1 MYRVP
6 SFTMLV
12 LCGSIASLLPAQEP
26 PSGIE
31 AAAAIEKTLV
41 DAITRNEKSVV
52 AVARVRRERPG
63 EIFPFET
70 RPDPFG
76 RRATPLAPPQP
87 TDPDFIP
94 NEYGTGVVVGPG
106 LILTVGS
113 LLGDESD
120 YYVTTAEH
128 KVYKA
133 TVKAADPRSDLA
145 VLAIDAVNLPPVTF
159 GNADD
164 VKRGQ
169 IVVSLGNPWA
179 IARDGQPSASW
190 GIVANLHRKAPASP
204 SEADPTGRPTLHH
217 YGTLIQTD
225 ARLNLGTSGGPLLN
239 LRGEMIGLC
248 VALAAGPGAE
258 AAGGYAMPVDAT
270 FRRAVERL
278 TQGREVEYGF
288 LGVQP
293 ANLRQQEV
301 LSGLHGLRVAQLIPG
316 TPAARCGLKPGDVI
330 TAVDQ
335 TPIYD
340 SDGLILNVG
349 KLPPESVAQLT
360 VLRGGGERTIPVTL
374 SKYAVRG
381 RMIVTRRDPAWRGLR
396 VDYTTA
402 VVDDEGR
409 FPGGMTVADRA
420 VVVTEVV
427 EKSPAWEAGLRRGML
442 IAQVGRAPVGTPKE
456 FAAAVARNTG
466 PIQLRLAGD
475 TSNPLRTVGPGS

>member
-1 MYRVP
+1 M
-6 SFTMLV
+6 
-12 LCGSIASLLPAQEP
+12 
-26 PSGIE
+26 
-31 AAAAIEKTLV
+31 
-41 DAITRNEKSVV
+41 V
-52 AVARVRRERPG
+52 AVARVRREKPG
-63 EIFPFET
+63 EIFPFDT

-76 RRATPLAPPQP
+76 RRPTPLAPPQP

-106 LILTVGS
+106 LVLTVGS

-120 YYVTTAEH
+120 YYVTAADH

-204 SEADPTGRPTLHH
+204 SESDPTGRPTLHH

-239 LRGEMIGLC
+239 LKGEMIGLC

-270 FRRAVERL
+270 FRRAVEKL

-301 LSGLHGLRVAQLIPG
+301 LGRPARAAGGAVHSRHARRTLRTQARRHHHRRGPDADLRFRRADTERRQ
-316 TPAARCGLKPGDVI
+316 AA
-330 TAVDQ
+330 A
-335 TPIYD
+335 
-340 SDGLILNVG
+340 
-349 KLPPESVAQLT
+349 
-360 VLRGGGERTIPVTL
+360 GERRATDRAP
-374 SKYAVRG
+374 
-381 RMIVTRRDPAWRGLR
+381 RRQRADDPASR
-396 VDYTTA
+396 
-402 VVDDEGR
+402 
-409 FPGGMTVADRA
+409 
-420 VVVTEVV
+420 
-427 EKSPAWEAGLRRGML
+427 
-442 IAQVGRAPVGTPKE
+442 
-456 FAAAVARNTG
+456 
-466 PIQLRLAGD
+466 
-475 TSNPLRTVGPGS
+475 